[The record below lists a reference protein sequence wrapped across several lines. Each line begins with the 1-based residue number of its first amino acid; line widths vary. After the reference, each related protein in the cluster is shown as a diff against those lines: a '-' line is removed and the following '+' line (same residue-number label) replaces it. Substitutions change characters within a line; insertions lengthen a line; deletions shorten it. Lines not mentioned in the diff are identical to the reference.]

1 MTEIHGLRKSRFVY
15 HKFRR
20 QSGALNATSELVCF
34 SSTHKTTTAQ
44 VCVFPGEEK

>member
-1 MTEIHGLRKSRFVY
+1 MAGIHGLRKSRFVY

-20 QSGALNATSELVCF
+20 QSGALNAASEVVCF
-34 SSTHKTTTAQ
+34 SSNRTTIAQ